1 MKKKWSG
8 ILKAIIILSMC
19 ALAEVIILN
28 AIGKLQLLDKVIYL
42 NGGAL
47 VGVIL
52 SSIFIKKKTK
62 EKYC

>member
-8 ILKAIIILSMC
+8 ILKAIIILSIC
-19 ALAEVIILN
+19 SLAEIIILN

-47 VGVIL
+47 AGIIL
-52 SSIFIKKKTK
+52 STIFVKKKTK
-62 EKYC
+62 EKYY